1 MANLTYP
8 RNLSE
13 SKANFVTFKA
23 LGKAK
28 GDMIGS
34 VTLYCPSSLVSA
46 AGASYGTF
54 DMGMFGDM
62 GDLAGKNA
70 DQLASKLKGKTA
82 ALEQSPE
89 LKALLAGQML
99 KSSGVPGVDKIG
111 DVYKKENGIAINPN
125 TVTTF
130 QNMTMRANTFQFKLV
145 ADSQADSV
153 LIKNIHEFFR
163 KHIYAASQPGNNTI
177 LSYPPKWEIKF
188 HKHDGQVN
196 KFIPQIYESF
206 LVGCNSTFNASTNL
220 TFSDGAPIEVDLTL
234 SFQETK
240 VLSQGDIQLL
250 MQY

>member
-1 MANLTYP
+1 MARQLIYP

-13 SKANFVTFKA
+13 SKSGWVTFKA

-34 VTLYCPSSLVSA
+34 VTLYCPSGLVSA
-46 AGASYGTF
+46 DGASYGAF

-62 GDLAGKNA
+62 GHLLGKGA
-70 DQLASKLKGKTA
+70 KDIGDALKTKTA
-82 ALEQSPE
+82 ALGTSPE
-89 LKALLAGQML
+89 LKALLTGQML
-99 KSSGVPGVDKIG
+99 KSTVPGLDKAG
-111 DVYKKENGIAINPN
+111 EVYKKNKGIAINPN

-145 ADSQADSV
+145 ADSQEDSV

-163 KHIYAASQPGNNTI
+163 LHIYAAGSNTI
-177 LSYPPKWEIKF
+177 LNYPPKWEIKF

-206 LVGCNSTFNASTNL
+206 LVGLNSTFNSSTNL
-220 TFSDGAPIEVDLTL
+220 TFADGAPIEVDLTL

-240 VLSQGDIQLL
+240 VLKQADISSL
-250 MQY
+250 MHK